1 MLESHLFVVFGATG
15 DLMHRKVL
23 PALHDLYATHPE
35 VNFAVLGASR
45 SPLSDEEYRAQARD
59 SLEDHGLTPREAGLW
74 CDGRLFFQSLGKQTL
89 EDYHTLAERI
99 RTLEQEHGLSGNR
112 VFYLALPPASFE
124 PTIEMLGGAGL
135 AHSAGGWT
143 RLVIEKPFGQDL
155 ASAKQLNALV
165 HRHFDEEQVYR
176 IDHYLGKET
185 VQNLMVFRLGNAIF
199 ESLWNRSHIERVD
212 ILVAES
218 LGVEQR
224 AGYYDRSGA
233 LRDMVQNHMTQ
244 LLTLVAMEPPA
255 TDDADAIRHEKIKV
269 LQSIR
274 SIEPG
279 DAVFGQYTRGK
290 MNGQASAG
298 YREEDGVAADSNTPT
313 YVAIQLNIANWR
325 WQGVPF
331 VLQTGK
337 RMPRALT
344 RIAVTFRR
352 PPVSLFRAHQELS
365 LRPNVLHITLQ
376 PDEGFSLSFEVKRPG
391 AGVEIK
397 TQQLKFRYED
407 AFGKLPDAYRT
418 LLEDI
423 VRGDQTLFVHAQE
436 VEAAWRLYAP
446 LLEETRPVHFY
457 AAGTWGP
464 PEVERLLPNGNNPV
478 PLYA

>member
-1 MLESHLFVVFGATG
+1 MLEPHLFVVFGATG
-15 DLMHRKVL
+15 DLMHRKIL
-23 PALHDLYATHPE
+23 PALHDLYTQNPD

-45 SPLSDEEYRAQARD
+45 S
-59 SLEDHGLTPREAGLW
+59 GLTDEAYRQDAKASLIEHGISPNEAGSW
-74 CDGRLFFQSLGKQTL
+74 CDDRLFFQSLGKQTL
-89 EDYHTLAERI
+89 DDYKALGKRI
-99 RTLEQEHGLSGNR
+99 QQLEQEQGLPGNR

-124 PTIEMLGGAGL
+124 PTIKALGDAGL
-135 AHSAGGWT
+135 AHNKGGWT
-143 RLVIEKPFGQDL
+143 RLVVEKPFGQDL
-155 ASAKQLNALV
+155 ASAKELNALV
-165 HRHFDEEQVYR
+165 HQYFDESQVYR

-199 ESLWNRSHIERVD
+199 ESLWNREHIERVD
-212 ILVAES
+212 IVVAES
-218 LGVEQR
+218 LGVESR
-224 AGYYDRSGA
+224 AGYYDQSGA
-233 LRDMVQNHMTQ
+233 LKDMVQNHLTQ

-274 SIEPG
+274 PISLN

-290 MNGQASAG
+290 LNGTASAG
-298 YREEDGVAADSNTPT
+298 YREEEGVAADSHTPT
-313 YVAIQLNIANWR
+313 YVAIRLNIANWR

-352 PPVSLFRAHQELS
+352 PPVTLFRGHQECHLS
-365 LRPNVLHITLQ
+365 PNVLHITLQ

-391 AGVEIK
+391 PGVEVK
-397 TQQLKFRYED
+397 TQQLKFRYEE

-446 LLEETRPVHFY
+446 LLEKAPPIHFY

-464 PEVERLLPNGNNPV
+464 PEAERLMTNGSIPI